1 MRTYIGRRADL
12 YSFVLRPILVA
23 SMTYIGQPADQ
34 YRFVYHPQREIF
46 LSEAGCFCVVGLS
59 SCVLWGSDF
68 SSLGWIAL
76 H

>member
-34 YRFVYHPQREIF
+34 YRFVFHPREKFF
-46 LSEAGCFCVVGLS
+46 LSEAGCFYVVGLS
-59 SCVLWGSDF
+59 RCVLWGMGSCV
-68 SSLGWIAL
+68 SG
-76 H
+76 

>member
-46 LSEAGCFCVVGLS
+46 LIVAGCFCVVG
-59 SCVLWGSDF
+59 
-68 SSLGWIAL
+68 
-76 H
+76 

>member
-46 LSEAGCFCVVGLS
+46 LSVAGCFCVVGLS
-59 SCVLWGSDF
+59 RGVLWGMG
-68 SSLGWIAL
+68 SSVVGQITLR
-76 H
+76 

>member
-12 YSFVLRPILVA
+12 YSFVLRPILVV

-46 LSEAGCFCVVGLS
+46 FERGRIFLCGG
-59 SCVLWGSDF
+59 GK
-68 SSLGWIAL
+68 SLCMMG
-76 H
+76 